1 MSTSCNTCAGYCGH
15 SEEQS
20 RVSSLDITETG
31 SKEGARALLSDMDWL
46 VSGDR
51 ENFPREF
58 IGWHLK
64 DWGKNGPEEKV
75 ELGLG
80 NPGRQGMSR
89 GGLER
94 HIPKPTSRLME
105 SKKKSVPT
113 AISIAPSEVDK
124 IAIITPVNLYHSWP
138 PYFLSLF

>member
-1 MSTSCNTCAGYCGH
+1 MSASYKTCAGYCGH

-51 ENFPREF
+51 ENFLREF

-64 DWGKNGPEEKV
+64 DWQKNGPEEKV
-75 ELGLG
+75 E
-80 NPGRQGMSR
+80 M
-89 GGLER
+89 GLE
-94 HIPKPTSRLME
+94 
-105 SKKKSVPT
+105 
-113 AISIAPSEVDK
+113 DK
-124 IAIITPVNLYHSWP
+124 ACHVEDWNNTFPNPQVG
-138 PYFLSLF
+138 

>member
-1 MSTSCNTCAGYCGH
+1 
-15 SEEQS
+15 
-20 RVSSLDITETG
+20 
-31 SKEGARALLSDMDWL
+31 MDWL

-51 ENFPREF
+51 ENFPSEF
-58 IGWHLK
+58 IGWRLK
-64 DWGKNGPEEKV
+64 DWGKNGPEETV

-94 HIPKPTSRLME
+94 SIPKPTSRLME
-105 SKKKSVPT
+105 SKNKSVPT

-124 IAIITPVNLYHSWP
+124 IAIITPINLYHSWP
-138 PYFLSLF
+138 LYFLSLF